1 MKLMTQLFGERMYIA
16 NATGCAQA
24 MFLSVPSIPMVKDSA
39 GHGPALSNSLFENN
53 AEYSLGMCLS
63 VDQQRNQ
70 VKTHAKAALDTTSD
84 AALKAALESW
94 LQDGDDGDK
103 TRAVSDAL
111 IAALNQTADSGA
123 DVRFLRDNA
132 DQLVKRPCGCTA
144 ATAGPM
150 TSATAAWTTC
160 WPPAST

>member
-1 MKLMTQLFGERMYIA
+1 
-16 NATGCAQA
+16 

-103 TRAVSDAL
+103 T
-111 IAALNQTADSGA
+111 
-123 DVRFLRDNA
+123 
-132 DQLVKRPCGCTA
+132 P
-144 ATAGPM
+144 
-150 TSATAAWTTC
+150 
-160 WPPAST
+160 